1 MVKERDGAGVG
12 LSGEARDRT
21 ARLARQHEPDAIS
34 HGMLSRS
41 RNAQAPMPHAKSL
54 HALDWLNFS
63 IAALLMGFGPFVAVK
78 LADRGW
84 MPANIGLVLTAGGV
98 TGLLTQVPAGE
109 LVDRSKSKRILVG
122 LTTAAII
129 SGALIFG
136 LRPDFTSVLAAT
148 VIQGTAGSVLGP
160 GVAAISL
167 GLVGQEA
174 FSERL
179 GRNQRFASI
188 GGLSAAGLMGAVG
201 YLLSTSDIF
210 LLTAAFGIPALL
222 AVVRIRADDIHFSR
236 SCCAADLHPTRP
248 QRANRGVLLQDRRL
262 VIFAICLLLF
272 QVANASM
279 LPLIGETLVH
289 AEGRWSSLVMA
300 VLIVVPQV
308 IVALLAPWVGRTA
321 NACGR
326 RPLLLIGLGVVPVRA
341 ALFALTTD
349 PVLLVVI
356 QMMDGLSG
364 ATLGVLTMLVIAD
377 LAKGT
382 GRFNLA
388 QGLVGTFSGIGA
400 SLSASMSGVVV
411 EEFGHAAGFL
421 SLTTV
426 GLMAVAI
433 FWIFMPDTKPPA
445 LGLQPRIPDPAPIR
459 ASQQMGSTSPAL
471 GNLSPNRQRLVQCK
485 SFPSESGSRT
495 RH

>member
-1 MVKERDGAGVG
+1 MANERDGSGVR
-12 LSGEARDRT
+12 LSGAAHGKT
-21 ARLARQHEPDAIS
+21 TPLSRQHEPHAIG
-34 HGMLSRS
+34 HGILGPSL
-41 RNAQAPMPHAKSL
+41 NAQDPVPHARSL

-63 IAALLMGFGPFVAVK
+63 IAALLTGLGPFVAAK

-84 MPANIGLVLTAGGV
+84 MPANIGLVLTAGGI
-98 TGLLTQVPAGE
+98 TGLMTQVPAGE
-109 LVDRSKSKRILVG
+109 LVDRSKSKRILVA
-122 LTTAAII
+122 LATAAII

-136 LRPDFTSVLAAT
+136 LRPDFPSVLAAA

-167 GLVGQEA
+167 GLVGQKA

-188 GGLSAAGLMGAVG
+188 GGLSAAGLVSTIG
-201 YLLSTSDIF
+201 YLLSTRDIF

-222 AVVRIRADDIHFSR
+222 AVVRIQADDIHFSR
-236 SCCAADLHPTRP
+236 SCCAADLSLTHP
-248 QRANRGVLLQDRRL
+248 QRASRGVLLKNRRL
-262 VIFAICLLLF
+262 VIFAICLFLF

-279 LPLIGETLVH
+279 LPLIEETLVH
-289 AEGRWSSLVMA
+289 AEGRWSSPVLA
-300 VLIVVPQV
+300 VLVVAPQV

-321 NACGR
+321 DACGR

-349 PVLLVVI
+349 PVLLVVV
-356 QMMDGLSG
+356 QTMDGLSG
-364 ATLGVLTMLVIAD
+364 ATLGVLTTLVIAD

-388 QGLVGTFSGIGA
+388 QGLVGTFAGIGA
-400 SLSASMSGVVV
+400 SLSTSMSGIVV
-411 EEFGHAAGFL
+411 EEFGRAAGFL
-421 SLTTV
+421 GLTTV
-426 GLMAVAI
+426 GLMAVVV

-445 LGLQPRIPDPAPIR
+445 L
-459 ASQQMGSTSPAL
+459 
-471 GNLSPNRQRLVQCK
+471 RL
-485 SFPSESGSRT
+485 
-495 RH
+495 